1 MDLTLAAEPFNSTD
15 AQRLIAALD
24 QELARRY
31 RPEQRFG
38 PNLKREHLEEGRG
51 VFLVARVER
60 RAIGCGALRRLDD
73 ATGEVKRMYVDPD
86 LRGQGVG
93 ARILGELE
101 ASAAAMGF
109 RRLVLET
116 GVHQAEAIAVYR
128 RTGFNPIP
136 CWGEYATSETSVCY
150 EKLLGG

>member
-1 MDLTLAAEPFNSTD
+1 MDLTLSAEPFNSSD

-51 VFLVARVER
+51 VFLVARVEGL
-60 RAIGCGALRRLDD
+60 AIGCGALRRLDA

-93 ARILGELE
+93 ARILRELE
-101 ASAAAMGF
+101 ASAAAMGV

-150 EKLLGG
+150 EKLLRG